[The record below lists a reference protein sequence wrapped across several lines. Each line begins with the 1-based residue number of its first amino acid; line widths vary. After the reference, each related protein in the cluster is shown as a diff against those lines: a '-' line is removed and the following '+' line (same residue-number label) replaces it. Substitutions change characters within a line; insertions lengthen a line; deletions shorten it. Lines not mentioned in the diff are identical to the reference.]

1 MTVTNISFD
10 QSRQI
15 AMVGLIVLVFGL
27 WMLGSINA
35 FGSDIVKLLYILAFS
50 VALRFVLPRHASAKL
65 RFVRS
70 LPWTALICA
79 CLTAGSTLLLPE
91 PSVGP
96 VAGLVVFG
104 FYLGLPILLLTS
116 LLTFVR
122 FPTDN
127 LA

>member
-1 MTVTNISFD
+1 MTVTNKSFD

-15 AMVGLIVLVFGL
+15 AMVGLIVLVLGL
-27 WMLGSINA
+27 WMLGSNNA
-35 FGSDIVKLLYILAFS
+35 FASDIVKLLYILAFS
-50 VALRFVLPRHASAKL
+50 VALRFALPKQPSAKL

-70 LPWTALICA
+70 VPWIALISA
-79 CLTAGSTLLLPE
+79 CLTAGSTLLFPE
-91 PSVGP
+91 PTEGP
-96 VAGLVVFG
+96 VVGLVVFG
-104 FYLGLPILLLTS
+104 FYLGLPILFFTS